1 MNNQLERELER
12 LASSQSLHNIQT
24 AAKAIAAADTIF
36 ITAGAGIGVDSGL
49 PDFRGNQGFWKVHP
63 NYLEDGLTFADLANP
78 KWFDRNPN
86 RAWGFYGYRYQLYT
100 DTLPHSGF
108 QILSK
113 WQNRAP
119 KPGFVMTSNVDGHFQ
134 KAGFAS
140 HRVYECH
147 GSIYYLQCP
156 DNCKGKIWRLNS
168 LDFEIDPVN
177 LVATGQLPLCPDCG
191 KVARP
196 NILMFGDYYWLPDRS
211 ELQRQSLKEWQH
223 KVLGRKIVTIE
234 IGAGTSVGGI
244 RNYGENMPGTL
255 IRINPREA
263 EGPAGT
269 ISINLPALIA
279 LETIDDQLTNMTG

>member
-1 MNNQLERELER
+1 MSSQLDRELQH
-12 LASSQSLHNIQT
+12 LVLSQIQHNVQK
-24 AAKAIAAADTIF
+24 AAKAIVAADTIL

-78 KWFDRNPN
+78 KWFDRHPN
-86 RAWGFYGYRYQLYT
+86 RAWGFYGYLYQLYS

-113 WQNRAP
+113 WQNRAS

-134 KAGFAS
+134 KAGFAAD
-140 HRVYECH
+140 RVYECH
-147 GSIYYLQCP
+147 GSIYYVQCS
-156 DNCKGKIWRLNS
+156 DNCKGRIWRLNA
-168 LDFEIDPVN
+168 LEFDIDPVN
-177 LVATGQLPLCPDCG
+177 LLATGPLPFCPNCR

-196 NILMFGDYYWLPDRS
+196 NILMFGDCHWLPDRS
-211 ELQRQSLKEWQH
+211 ELQRQCLKEWQH

-234 IGAGTSVGGI
+234 IGAGSSVGGI
-244 RNYGENMPGTL
+244 RNYSENMPGTL

-263 EGPAGT
+263 DGPEGT
-269 ISINLPALIA
+269 ISIELPALVA
-279 LETIDDQLTNMTG
+279 LEAIDKASTNI